1 MINQNITDKISEKA
15 ESKQM
20 KNNLLDMLSQ
30 IENGKQPKR
39 IIEKIMD
46 KITTEN

>member
-20 KNNLLDMLSQ
+20 KNILLDMLSQ
-30 IENGKQPKR
+30 IEDGKQPKR
-39 IIEKIMD
+39 IIKKIMD
-46 KITTEN
+46 KITSEN

>member
-46 KITTEN
+46 KITTEK